1 MFNLFSTCDLICVFN
16 IFFSNIFFPTSFF
29 QQAVTHASLGDDHT
43 KMINLVHDWIHSFMP
58 HVLRKIDRVHYGLL
72 QPDELARALKLDQN
86 MPESRKLV
94 AVRCVVVD
102 VVVVVVDVNVVDV
115 VGVDVVVG
123 VAVMDV
129 AVVDVV
135 GVDVVVVVVVDVDV
149 CGSFHWMP
157 RILPRRSSP
166 FSSFSSF
173 SPGPLC
179 GQRRAVSSVG
189 IFPPGHCHW
198 FDDRRLPVRGVAV

>member
-1 MFNLFSTCDLICVFN
+1 
-16 IFFSNIFFPTSFF
+16 
-29 QQAVTHASLGDDHT
+29 
-43 KMINLVHDWIHSFMP
+43 MP

-102 VVVVVVDVNVVDV
+102 VVV
-115 VGVDVVVG
+115 G

-166 FSSFSSF
+166 VSSFSSFSSF